1 MKKVIKPIIAITVLS
16 ISLFVGFTFTL
27 ASSDKD
33 ALKSNKVTFFG
44 SPSSSISSSVSIPH
58 NYNRL
63 FYSGTVPPLL
73 NPDGNTTYE
82 RYGDTE
88 TQAIGILE
96 NFETDLEAKGL
107 SLSDITY
114 LRVYV
119 APDPN
124 KGNEPDYTGWFNAY
138 AQFFNT
144 ENNPVKTAR
153 STVGVESLVSPDY
166 LIEIE
171 AEVAYKNT
179 GKK

>member
-1 MKKVIKPIIAITVLS
+1 MKKVIKPIIAITVLG

-27 ASSDKD
+27 ASSDKE

-88 TQAIGILE
+88 IQAIGILE

-107 SLSDITY
+107 S
-114 LRVYV
+114 V
-119 APDPN
+119 
-124 KGNEPDYTGWFNAY
+124 
-138 AQFFNT
+138 
-144 ENNPVKTAR
+144 
-153 STVGVESLVSPDY
+153 
-166 LIEIE
+166 
-171 AEVAYKNT
+171 
-179 GKK
+179 